1 VRVRYASTE
10 GKAVWRGCWCD
21 NPFSHPDIPGG
32 EWVEKD
38 CSIQQDSRTSETLE
52 PAAGR
57 FVKREFMIRAAKV
70 GDIDTRLPP
79 TGVVDS
85 VPS

>member
-1 VRVRYASTE
+1 
-10 GKAVWRGCWCD
+10 
-21 NPFSHPDIPGG
+21 
-32 EWVEKD
+32 
-38 CSIQQDSRTSETLE
+38 
-52 PAAGR
+52 
-57 FVKREFMIRAAKV
+57 MIRVAKV